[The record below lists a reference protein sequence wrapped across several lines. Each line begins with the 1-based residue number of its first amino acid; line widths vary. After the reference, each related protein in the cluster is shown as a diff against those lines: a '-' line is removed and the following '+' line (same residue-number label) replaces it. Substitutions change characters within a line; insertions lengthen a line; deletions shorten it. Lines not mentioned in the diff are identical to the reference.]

1 MFKKLLLLSLVLTV
15 AACTTVKEEK
25 QVVIPQGDTHWTL
38 EFTWLYRDRPTHKQT
53 FQYESRH
60 DCFDAM
66 YQMQKEASKKRFH
79 AGAGLCTK
87 LFADGQERTH
97 NDVLGKR

>member
-1 MFKKLLLLSLVLTV
+1 MFKKLLLVSLVLTV
-15 AACTTVKEEK
+15 TACTTVKEEP
-25 QVVIPQGDTHWTL
+25 VAVIPSGDTHWT

-53 FQYESRH
+53 FQYESRR

-66 YQMQKEASKKRFH
+66 YQMQKDASKKRFH

-87 LFADGQERTH
+87 LFADGQERNH